1 MTSNSLRS
9 FNLNNLPVL
18 REILRHGS
26 VSKAAIALHV
36 SQPALSGALKQL
48 RYQFADELIVRS
60 RGSMKLTPKAE
71 ALLAPLE
78 QALAAVQQLIVP
90 GEVDASAPPTLFR
103 IATTDYVMN
112 LLGAPLVQMLL
123 QEELRIMPH
132 FLSAG
137 GHSAQQLLNGE
148 IECIIMPKLALV
160 GSHVSA
166 RDLDSVNSELLF
178 SEALVGIGAR
188 DDKELA
194 FAMTTE
200 RYLAREHVSL
210 ALDPERN
217 ISVEQAFLAGNSY
230 KQNDV
235 ARFSCY
241 MSLLGIVAATRCI
254 ALVPENLA
262 KASAALFGL
271 QTFNPPIAF
280 PQLEWTMV
288 WHRRHDNDKKCIQFR
303 SIITSCAS
311 HANNNL
317 ELRKVEDP

>member
-60 RGSMKLTPKAE
+60 GGSMKLTPKAE

-78 QALAAVQQLIVP
+78 QALAAVQQLLVS
-90 GEVDASAPPTLFR
+90 GEEDASAPPNRFR
-103 IATTDYVMN
+103 IATADHVMN
-112 LLGAPLVQMLL
+112 LLGAPLVQVLL

-148 IECIIMPKLALV
+148 IECIIMPKQTLL
-160 GSHVSA
+160 GSHFSS
-166 RDLDSVNSELLF
+166 RDIDSLNSEPLF

-194 FAMTTE
+194 EPMTTE

-210 ALDPERN
+210 DLDPERN

-241 MSLLGIVAATRCI
+241 SSLLGIVAASRCI

-271 QTFNPPIAF
+271 QIFNPPIAF

-288 WHRRHDNDKKCIQFR
+288 WHRRHDSDKKCNQFR
-303 SIITSCAS
+303 SIVKSCAS